1 MFLKAKD
8 GSESPHKFTHFILSV
23 LNENPERNIDSETS
37 IGSLQLYGDTL
48 TKFSDN
54 CQNAVVEADS
64 QPKAEIQ
71 VSIQFCV
78 FLLIS

>member
-8 GSESPHKFTHFILSV
+8 GSKSTHKFTHFILSV
-23 LNENPERNIDSETS
+23 LNENPEKNIDSETS

-54 CQNAVVEADS
+54 CQNAVIEADS
-64 QPKAEIQ
+64 QSKAEIQ
-71 VSIQFCV
+71 VKI
-78 FLLIS
+78 